1 MRIIMLSVLMALVP
15 AVIAA
20 APVDLGA
27 AKGDGLVGEQEN
39 GYLGLVQADAP
50 SAVRSFV
57 ADVNRQRRARY
68 QTIAQRNGISREDV
82 EARAGQTAIDR
93 SPRGHYVKV
102 LGLWRR
108 K

>member
-1 MRIIMLSVLMALVP
+1 MRIIMLSLLMALVP

-20 APVDLGA
+20 APMDLGA
-27 AKGDGLVGEQEN
+27 AKSGGLVGEQEN

-50 SAVRSFV
+50 SAVRSLV

-68 QTIAQRNGISREDV
+68 QTIAQKNDISLEDV
-82 EARAGQTAIDR
+82 ETRAGQTAIDR

-102 LGLWRR
+102 LGRWRQ